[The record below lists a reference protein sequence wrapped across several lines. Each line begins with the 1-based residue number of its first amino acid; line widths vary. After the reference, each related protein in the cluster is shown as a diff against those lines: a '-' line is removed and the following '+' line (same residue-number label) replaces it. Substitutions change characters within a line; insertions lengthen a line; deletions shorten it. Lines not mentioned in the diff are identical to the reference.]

1 MIVGY
6 RPGYRGSWQTA
17 LGSTPQPLIEDN
29 DEAWVADHCIAPQF
43 VPGVLMSNKKLRMDN
58 NPSLADIPATILQEF
73 GVSLGQGMK
82 GKSVF

>member
-1 MIVGY
+1 
-6 RPGYRGSWQTA
+6 
-17 LGSTPQPLIEDN
+17 
-29 DEAWVADHCIAPQF
+29 
-43 VPGVLMSNKKLRMDN
+43 MSNKKLRMDN